1 MTTNHIK
8 EIYSIFKKSSGISTD
23 TRSIK
28 ENSIYFALKGPNFNG
43 NNFAEDALEKGAKLS
58 VVDDESLGGISDR
71 IILVKD
77 SLEALQ
83 KLAVYHRKKLN
94 IPFVGLTGSNGKTTT
109 KNLIEKVLASKY
121 KVQATEGN
129 FNNHIGVPLTVLSVT
144 DKDEIAI
151 IEMGASAVGEI
162 KLLSEICK
170 PTIGLITNISNAH
183 VKGFESIEGVIR
195 GKSEL
200 FDYILK
206 NNGQVIINDYDDIIK
221 NFSKRFNDAIHLD
234 GNGSAINVKLLEST
248 PKIKFQVNDG
258 DVFVSNL
265 FGDYNFQ
272 NILFA
277 LVIGKYFKIDLKE
290 SSKIVSDYIPDNNR
304 SERII
309 YRSNC
314 IILDAYNANPT
325 SMEKTVNAVF
335 NFSHKNKVMILGD
348 MNELGELSKAE
359 HIKIGKLTKTLKVND
374 VFFIGNKMK
383 YAHEE
388 NVSSS
393 WYENVHDLIKG
404 LEKLSFKNSDILI
417 KGSRSLQLEK
427 SLEIIKQISV

>member
-1 MTTNHIK
+1 MTTNQIK
-8 EIYSIFKKSSGISTD
+8 EIYSIFKNSSGISTD
-23 TRSIK
+23 TRTIK
-28 ENSIYFALKGPNFNG
+28 NNSIYFALKGPSFNG
-43 NNFAEDALEKGAKLS
+43 NDFAREALEKGAKLS
-58 VVDDESLGGISDR
+58 VVDDESLDGISDK

-77 SLEALQ
+77 SLDALQ

-109 KNLIEKVLASKY
+109 KNLIERVLSSNY
-121 KVQATEGN
+121 KVRATYGN
-129 FNNHIGVPLTVLSVT
+129 LNNHIGVPLSVLSVT
-144 DKDEIAI
+144 DNDEIAI

-183 VKGFESIEGVIR
+183 VKGFKNIEGVIR

-200 FDYILK
+200 FDYLLK

-234 GNGSAINVKLLEST
+234 GNSSTINVKLLEST
-248 PKIKFQVNDG
+248 PKIKFQINDN
-258 DVFVSNL
+258 DIFVSNL

-277 LVIGKYFKIDLKE
+277 LVIGKYFKIDLEE
-290 SSKIVSDYIPDNNR
+290 SSKIISEYIPDNNR

-309 YRSNC
+309 FRSNC

-325 SMEKTVNAVF
+325 SMEKTVNAVL

-359 HIKIGKLTKTLKVND
+359 HVKIGKLTKTLRVNNA
-374 VFFIGNKMK
+374 FFIGNKMK
-383 YAHEE
+383 YAHKE
-388 NVSSS
+388 NASSS
-393 WYENVHDLIKG
+393 WYENVNDLIKG
-404 LEKLSFKNSDILI
+404 LKKLSFKNSDILI
-417 KGSRSLQLEK
+417 KGSRSLELEK

>member
-8 EIYSIFKKSSGISTD
+8 EIYSIFKNSSGISTD
-23 TRSIK
+23 TRTIK
-28 ENSIYFALKGPNFNG
+28 NNSIYFALKGPSFNG
-43 NNFAEDALEKGAKLS
+43 NDFAREALEKGAKLS
-58 VVDDESLGGISDR
+58 VVDDESLDGISDR
-71 IILVKD
+71 IMLVKD

-83 KLAVYHRKKLN
+83 KLAVYHREKLN

-121 KVQATEGN
+121 KVHATEGN
-129 FNNHIGVPLTVLSVT
+129 FNNHIGVPLSVLSVT
-144 DKDEIAI
+144 DNDEIAI

-162 KLLSEICK
+162 KLLCEICK
-170 PTIGLITNISNAH
+170 PTLGLITNISNAH

-277 LVIGKYFKIDLKE
+277 LVIGKYFKIDLEE

-359 HIKIGKLTKTLKVND
+359 HIKIGKLIKTLKVND

>member
-1 MTTNHIK
+1 MKTNHIK
-8 EIYSIFKKSSGISTD
+8 EIYSIFKNSSGISTD
-23 TRSIK
+23 TRTIK
-28 ENSIYFALKGPNFNG
+28 NNSIYFALKGPSFNG
-43 NNFAEDALEKGAKLS
+43 NDFAREALKKGAKLS
-58 VVDDESLGGISDR
+58 VVDDESLEGISDS
-71 IILVKD
+71 IMLVKD

-83 KLAVYHRKKLN
+83 KLAVYHREKLN

-109 KNLIEKVLASKY
+109 KNLIEKVLSSNY
-121 KVQATEGN
+121 KVRATYGN
-129 FNNHIGVPLTVLSVT
+129 LNNHIGVPLSVLSVT
-144 DKDEIAI
+144 ENDEIAI

-162 KLLSEICK
+162 KLLCEICK

-183 VKGFESIEGVIR
+183 VKGFENIEGVIR

-200 FDYILK
+200 FDYLLK

-234 GNGSAINVKLLEST
+234 GNGSTINVKLLEST
-248 PKIKFQVNDG
+248 PKIKFQINDG
-258 DVFVSNL
+258 DIFVSDL

-277 LVIGKYFKIDLKE
+277 LVIGKYFKIDLEE

-325 SMEKTVNAVF
+325 SMEKTVNAVL

-359 HIKIGKLTKTLKVND
+359 HIKIGKLIKTLKVND

-383 YAHEE
+383 YAHKE
-388 NVSSS
+388 NASSS
-393 WYENVHDLIKG
+393 WYENVNDLIKG
-404 LEKLSFKNSDILI
+404 LEKLNFKNSDILI
-417 KGSRSLQLEK
+417 KGSRSLELEK
-427 SLEIIKQISV
+427 SLKIIKQISV

>member
-8 EIYSIFKKSSGISTD
+8 EIYSIFKNSSGISTD
-23 TRSIK
+23 TRTIK
-28 ENSIYFALKGPNFNG
+28 NNSIYFALKGPSFNG
-43 NNFAEDALEKGAKLS
+43 NDFAREALEKGAKLS
-58 VVDDESLGGISDR
+58 VVDDESLDGISDR
-71 IILVKD
+71 MILVKD

-83 KLAVYHRKKLN
+83 KLAVYHREKLN

-109 KNLIEKVLASKY
+109 KNLIEKVLSSNY
-121 KVQATEGN
+121 KVRATYGN
-129 FNNHIGVPLTVLSVT
+129 LNNHIGVPLSVLSVT
-144 DKDEIAI
+144 ENDEIAV

-162 KLLSEICK
+162 KLLCEICK

-183 VKGFESIEGVIR
+183 VKGFENIDGVIR

-200 FDYILK
+200 FDYLLK

-234 GNGSAINVKLLEST
+234 GNRSTINVKLLEST
-248 PKIKFQVNDG
+248 PKIKFQINDG
-258 DVFVSNL
+258 DIFVSDL

-277 LVIGKYFKIDLKE
+277 LVIGKYFKIDLEE

-359 HIKIGKLTKTLKVND
+359 HIKIGKLIKTLKVND

-383 YAHEE
+383 YAHKE
-388 NVSSS
+388 NASST
-393 WYENVHDLIKG
+393 WYENVQDLIKG

-417 KGSRSLQLEK
+417 KGSRSLELEK

>member
-1 MTTNHIK
+1 MTNYIK
-8 EIYSIFKKSSGISTD
+8 EIYSIFKNSSGISTD
-23 TRSIK
+23 TRTIK
-28 ENSIYFALKGPNFNG
+28 NDSIYFALKGPSFNG
-43 NNFAEDALEKGAKLS
+43 NDFAREALEKGAKLS
-58 VVDDESLGGISDR
+58 VVDDESLDGISDR
-71 IILVKD
+71 IMLVKD
-77 SLEALQ
+77 SLDALQ
-83 KLAVYHRKKLN
+83 KLAIYHREKLN

-109 KNLIEKVLASKY
+109 KNLIEKVLSSNY
-121 KVQATEGN
+121 KVRATYGN
-129 FNNHIGVPLTVLSVT
+129 LNNHIGVPLSVLSVT
-144 DKDEIAI
+144 ENDEIAI

-162 KLLSEICK
+162 KLLCEICK

-183 VKGFESIEGVIR
+183 VKGFENIEGVIR

-200 FDYILK
+200 FDYLLK

-234 GNGSAINVKLLEST
+234 GNASTINVKLLEST
-248 PKIKFQVNDG
+248 PKIKFQINDG
-258 DVFVSNL
+258 DIFMSDL

-277 LVIGKYFKIDLKE
+277 LVIGKYFKIDLEE
-290 SSKIVSDYIPDNNR
+290 SSKIVSEYIPDNNR
-304 SERII
+304 SEKII

-359 HIKIGKLTKTLKVND
+359 HIKIGNLIKKLKVND

-383 YAHEE
+383 YAHKE
-388 NVSSS
+388 NASSS
-393 WYENVHDLIKG
+393 WYENVYDLIKG
-404 LEKLSFKNSDILI
+404 LESLSFKNSDILI
-417 KGSRSLQLEK
+417 KGSRSLELER
-427 SLEIIKQISV
+427 SLEVIKQISA

>member
-1 MTTNHIK
+1 MTTNYIK
-8 EIYSIFKKSSGISTD
+8 EIYSIFKNSSGISTD
-23 TRSIK
+23 TRTIK
-28 ENSIYFALKGPNFNG
+28 NNSIYFALKGPSFNG
-43 NNFAEDALEKGAKLS
+43 NDFAKEALEKGAKLS
-58 VVDDESLGGISDR
+58 VVDDENLDGISER
-71 IILVKD
+71 IMLVKD
-77 SLEALQ
+77 SLKALQ
-83 KLAVYHRKKLN
+83 KLAVYHREKLN

-109 KNLIEKVLASKY
+109 KNLIEKVLSSNY
-121 KVQATEGN
+121 KVRATYGN
-129 FNNHIGVPLTVLSVT
+129 LNNHIGVPLSVLSVT
-144 DKDEIAI
+144 ENDEIAI

-162 KLLSEICK
+162 KLLCEICK

-183 VKGFESIEGVIR
+183 VKSFENIEGVIR

-200 FDYILK
+200 FDYLLK

-234 GNGSAINVKLLEST
+234 GNGSTINVKLLEST
-248 PKIKFQVNDG
+248 PKIKFQINDG
-258 DVFVSNL
+258 DIFMSGL

-290 SSKIVSDYIPDNNR
+290 SSKIVSEYIPDNNR

-359 HIKIGKLTKTLKVND
+359 HVKIGKLIKTLKVND

-388 NVSSS
+388 NASSS
-393 WYENVHDLIKG
+393 WYENVDDLIKG

>member
-8 EIYSIFKKSSGISTD
+8 EIYSIFKNSSGISTD
-23 TRSIK
+23 TRTIK
-28 ENSIYFALKGPNFNG
+28 NNSIYFALKGPSFNG
-43 NNFAEDALEKGAKLS
+43 NDFAREALEKGAKLS
-58 VVDDESLGGISDR
+58 VVDDESLDGISDR
-71 IILVKD
+71 MILVKD

-83 KLAVYHRKKLN
+83 KLAIYHREKLN

-109 KNLIEKVLASKY
+109 KNLIEKVLSSNY
-121 KVQATEGN
+121 KVRATYGN
-129 FNNHIGVPLTVLSVT
+129 LNNHIGVPLSVLSVT
-144 DKDEIAI
+144 DNDEIAI

-162 KLLSEICK
+162 KLLCEICK

-183 VKGFESIEGVIR
+183 VKGFENINGVIR

-200 FDYILK
+200 FDYLLK

-234 GNGSAINVKLLEST
+234 GNDSTINVKLLEST
-248 PKIKFQVNDG
+248 PKIKFQINDG
-258 DVFVSNL
+258 DIFVSDL

-359 HIKIGKLTKTLKVND
+359 HIKIGKLIKTLKVND

-388 NVSSS
+388 NASSS

-417 KGSRSLQLEK
+417 KGSRSLELEK

>member
-8 EIYSIFKKSSGISTD
+8 EIYSIFKNSSGISTD
-23 TRSIK
+23 TRTIK
-28 ENSIYFALKGPNFNG
+28 NNSIYFALKGPSFNG
-43 NNFAEDALEKGAKLS
+43 NDFAREALEKGAKLS
-58 VVDDESLGGISDR
+58 VVDDESLDGISDR
-71 IILVKD
+71 IMLVKD

-83 KLAVYHRKKLN
+83 KLAVYHREKLN

-109 KNLIEKVLASKY
+109 KNLIEKVLSSNY
-121 KVQATEGN
+121 KVRATYGN
-129 FNNHIGVPLTVLSVT
+129 LNNHIGVPLTVLSVT

-290 SSKIVSDYIPDNNR
+290 SSKIISDYIPDNNR

>member
-8 EIYSIFKKSSGISTD
+8 EIYSIFKNSSGISTD
-23 TRSIK
+23 TRTIK
-28 ENSIYFALKGPNFNG
+28 NNSIYFALKGPSFNG
-43 NNFAEDALEKGAKLS
+43 NDFAREALEKGAKLS
-58 VVDDESLGGISDR
+58 VVDDESLDGISDR
-71 IILVKD
+71 MILVKD

-83 KLAVYHRKKLN
+83 KLAIYHREKLN

-109 KNLIEKVLASKY
+109 KNLIEKVLSSNY
-121 KVQATEGN
+121 KVRATYGN
-129 FNNHIGVPLTVLSVT
+129 LNNHIGVPLSVLSVT
-144 DKDEIAI
+144 ENDEIAI

-162 KLLSEICK
+162 KLLCEICK

-183 VKGFESIEGVIR
+183 VKGFENIDGVIR

-200 FDYILK
+200 FDYLLK

-234 GNGSAINVKLLEST
+234 GNRSTINVKLLEST
-248 PKIKFQVNDG
+248 PKIKFQINDG
-258 DVFVSNL
+258 DIFVSDL

-277 LVIGKYFKIDLKE
+277 LVIGKYFKIDLEE
-290 SSKIVSDYIPDNNR
+290 SSKIISDYTPDNNR

-359 HIKIGKLTKTLKVND
+359 HIKIGKLIKTLKVND

-388 NVSSS
+388 NASSS

-417 KGSRSLQLEK
+417 KGSRSLELEK